1 MEFEFIFKERKFLCY
16 LNWYDWAHGIGVK
29 ASFTEEARQIGAIQF
44 LCDKS
49 NEHFEDLI
57 SLSKA
62 QIFDALA
69 TALVN
74 NRLDSSIQSMIEW
87 QKAVNANGFD
97 KASPIISQLSNA
109 F

>member
-1 MEFEFIFKERKFLCY
+1 MEFEFSFKERKFFCSLD
-16 LNWYDWAHGIGVK
+16 WYEWAHGLGVK
-29 ASFTEEARQIGAIQF
+29 VSFTEEARQIGSIKF
-44 LCDKS
+44 LCDES
-49 NEHFEDLI
+49 NEHFEDLS

-62 QIFDALA
+62 QILDALA

-74 NRLDSSIQSMIEW
+74 NRLDSSIQNMIEW

-97 KASPIISQLSNA
+97 KISPIISQLSNA